1 MVGQMVWFLST
12 LREVNMIVEFEN
24 RSGELEQADMEI
36 DEPCH
41 ICCGMLFPIVAS
53 QPESGYRCSSCGL
66 VFEPVE
72 EE

>member
-1 MVGQMVWFLST
+1 
-12 LREVNMIVEFEN
+12 MIVEFEN
-24 RSGELEQADMEI
+24 RAGELEQADMEI
-36 DEPCH
+36 DEPCP

-66 VFEPVE
+66 AFEPVE

>member
-1 MVGQMVWFLST
+1 
-12 LREVNMIVEFEN
+12 MIVEFEN

-36 DEPCH
+36 DEPCP

>member
-1 MVGQMVWFLST
+1 
-12 LREVNMIVEFEN
+12 MIVEFEN
-24 RSGELEQADMEI
+24 RSGEIEQAEMEI
-36 DEPCH
+36 DEPCPT
-41 ICCGMLFPIVAS
+41 CCGMLFPLVES